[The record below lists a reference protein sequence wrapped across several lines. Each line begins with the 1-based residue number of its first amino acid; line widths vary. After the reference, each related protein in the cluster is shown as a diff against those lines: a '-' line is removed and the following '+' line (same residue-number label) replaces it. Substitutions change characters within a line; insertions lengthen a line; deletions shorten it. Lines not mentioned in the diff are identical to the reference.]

1 VQRIARAPAAAGVL
15 ILAAALLGG
24 CAAPQ
29 VSALIERPPESLP
42 PRAELTETPF
52 FAQEQYQCGPASL
65 ATALTH
71 AGVATTPEA
80 LKSEVYVPAREGSLQ
95 SEMLAATRRKGYV
108 AYRIEPKL
116 EALLREVASGTPV
129 IVLQNNSL
137 PIAPLWH
144 YAVAIGYDLPSQEV
158 VLRSGVTERLVLSM
172 STFERTWARSEYWAM
187 VAVPPQRVPETAEPD
202 SFFGAVLA
210 LERVSA
216 AAGRQG
222 YASAIARWPD
232 HLLARIALGN
242 AEYKAGDLA
251 AAEAAFRE
259 ATRRH
264 PQAADAWNNLAQ
276 TLLEL
281 GRRQDAL
288 EAAERAVNI
297 GGPRL
302 AQYRATLQAVTT
314 TR

>member
-1 VQRIARAPAAAGVL
+1 V
-15 ILAAALLGG
+15 LAAALMGG
-24 CAAPQ
+24 CATPQ
-29 VSALIERPPESLP
+29 VSALLERVPESLP
-42 PRAELTETPF
+42 PRAELTATPF

-71 AGVATTPEA
+71 AGTATSPEA
-80 LKSEVYVPAREGSLQ
+80 LKSEVYIPAREGSLQ
-95 SEMLAATRRKGYV
+95 PEMLAATRRKGHV
-108 AYRIEPKL
+108 AYRIAPSL

-129 IVLQNNSL
+129 IVLQNLSL

-144 YAVAIGYDLPSQEV
+144 YAVVIGYDLPRREIL
-158 VLRSGVTERLVLSM
+158 LRSGITERLAMSM
-172 STFERTWARSEYWAM
+172 STFERTWARGGHWAM
-187 VAVPPQRVPETAEPD
+187 AAVPPQRVPETADPD

-216 AAGRQG
+216 SAGRQG
-222 YASAIARWPD
+222 YASALARWPD
-232 HLLARIALGN
+232 HLLTRIALGN
-242 AEYKAGDLA
+242 AEYRVGNLN

-281 GRRQDAL
+281 GRRRDAL
-288 EAAERAVNI
+288 EAAERAVNL

-302 AQYRATLQAVTT
+302 AQYRATLDAVSTT
-314 TR
+314 P

>member
-71 AGVATTPEA
+71 AGTATTPEA

-144 YAVAIGYDLPSQEV
+144 YAVAIGYDLPSQEI

-232 HLLARIALGN
+232 HLFTRIALGN

-259 ATRRH
+259 ATRRY

-288 EAAERAVNI
+288 EAAERAVNL

>member
-1 VQRIARAPAAAGVL
+1 MPNVVRPPAAAGVL
-15 ILAAALLGG
+15 VLALALLGG
-24 CAAPQ
+24 CATPQ
-29 VSALIERPPESLP
+29 LSALIEQTPTTLP
-42 PRAELTETPF
+42 PRVELTETPF

-95 SEMLAATRRKGYV
+95 PEMLAATRRKGYV

-116 EALLREVASGTPV
+116 ETLLREVASGTPV

-144 YAVAIGYDLPSQEV
+144 YAVAIGYDLPGREI
-158 VLRSGVTERLVLSM
+158 VLRSGVTERLVMSL
-172 STFERTWARSEYWAM
+172 STFERTWARSGYWAM
-187 VAVPPQRVPETAEPD
+187 VAVPPQRVPDTAEPD
-202 SFFGAVLA
+202 SFFGAVVA
-210 LERVSA
+210 LERVSR

-222 YASAIARWPD
+222 YASALARWPD

-242 AEYKAGDLA
+242 AEYRAGDLG
-251 AAEAAFRE
+251 AAEVAFRE

-276 TLLEL
+276 TLFEL

-288 EAAERAVNI
+288 DAAQRAVSL
-297 GGPRL
+297 GGPRSD
-302 AQYRATLQAVTT
+302 QYRATLQAIATA
-314 TR
+314 R

>member
-1 VQRIARAPAAAGVL
+1 MRRVARPLATAGVFV
-15 ILAAALLGG
+15 LASALLSG
-24 CAAPQ
+24 CATPQ
-29 VSALIERPPESLP
+29 VSALIERAPASLP

-52 FAQEQYQCGPASL
+52 FAQEQYQCGPAAL

-71 AGVATTPEA
+71 AGTATTPEA

-95 SEMLAATRRKGYV
+95 PEMLATTRRKGYV
-108 AYRIEPKL
+108 AYRIAPKL

-144 YAVAIGYDLPSQEV
+144 YAVVIGYDLPNQEI
-158 VLRSGVTERLVLSM
+158 VLRSGVTERLAMSM
-172 STFERTWARSEYWAM
+172 STFERTWARSGYWAM
-187 VAVPPQRVPETAEPD
+187 VAVPPQRVPETADPE
-202 SFFGAVLA
+202 SFVGAVLA
-210 LERVSA
+210 LERVSETG
-216 AAGRQG
+216 GRQG
-222 YASAIARWPD
+222 YASALARWPD

-242 AEYKAGDLA
+242 AEYRSGDLR

-259 ATRRH
+259 AARRH
-264 PQAADAWNNLAQ
+264 PESADAWNNLAQ

-281 GRRQDAL
+281 GRRQDAF
-288 EAAERAVNI
+288 EAAQRAVHL

-302 AQYRATLQAVTT
+302 AQYRATLQAIAT